1 MRLSELEAVVESLL
15 FIAGDAVP
23 LASIAQTI
31 ELDQATTR
39 AVVLSLADKYE
50 KEKRGLRIV
59 EIADAYQM
67 CTAAECF
74 EYIRNMYKSPQRQ
87 GLTQSLLETL
97 AIIAYKQ
104 PMTRA
109 QVEEIRGVNSDHAV
123 NRLVE
128 YGLVYE
134 AGRLD
139 APGRPALFAT
149 TEEFLRRFGVSSMV
163 DLPTMNPEQE
173 EEIIQEVE
181 EELQMKLGAQEDADG
196 SEPKSVSEAVEE
208 VLKERDEEEESYDA
222 EDQN

>member
-15 FIAGDAVP
+15 FIAGDAVS

-104 PMTRA
+104 PVTRGDI
-109 QVEEIRGVNSDHAV
+109 EDIRGVTVNSNIMKQLQDRDWIECVGH
-123 NRLVE
+123 R
-128 YGLVYE
+128 
-134 AGRLD
+134 D
-139 APGRPALFAT
+139 TPGRPSLWAT
-149 TEEFLRRFGVSSMV
+149 TAKFLEDFSLESLRALPVIPESTEVQPRLPGFEDLSKNGAGSGSDIKPDPEPVQEPVPNEPDEPLETEEQK
-163 DLPTMNPEQE
+163 N
-173 EEIIQEVE
+173 
-181 EELQMKLGAQEDADG
+181 
-196 SEPKSVSEAVEE
+196 
-208 VLKERDEEEESYDA
+208 DES
-222 EDQN
+222 

>member
-123 NRLVE
+123 TKLLEKRLICEV
-128 YGLVYE
+128 
-134 AGRLD
+134 GRAD
-139 APGRPALFAT
+139 TP
-149 TEEFLRRFGVSSMV
+149 EFLRYFGFKSIRE
-163 DLPTMNPEQE
+163 LPPLEEENPE
-173 EEIIQEVE
+173 
-181 EELQMKLGAQEDADG
+181 
-196 SEPKSVSEAVEE
+196 EA
-208 VLKERDEEEESYDA
+208 KEKDA
-222 EDQN
+222 ETEFHT

>member
-15 FIAGDAVP
+15 FIAGDAVS

-123 NRLVE
+123 TRLLEKRLICEV
-128 YGLVYE
+128 
-134 AGRLD
+134 GRAD
-139 APGRPALFAT
+139 TPAS
-149 TEEFLRRFGVSSMV
+149 RFCLAQARNFCGISALMSIRE
-163 DLPTMNPEQE
+163 LPPLE
-173 EEIIQEVE
+173 EENSE
-181 EELQMKLGAQEDADG
+181 EA
-196 SEPKSVSEAVEE
+196 
-208 VLKERDEEEESYDA
+208 KEKDA
-222 EDQN
+222 ETEFHT